1 MERIFSSHFKFST
14 IFEHIYLFCSVKFDR
29 LHFVYLLIL
38 FSTVF
43 CREISAVDRIFSVSL
58 GILSLWFPVSN
69 FKSGI
74 AGKSGYR
81 KIWSPAVPPNMFP
94 DKEN

>member
-14 IFEHIYLFCSVKFDR
+14 IFERIYLFCSVKFDR

-69 FKSGI
+69 FKIWYRREIGI
-74 AGKSGYR
+74 PQNLKPCSA
-81 KIWSPAVPPNMFP
+81 P
-94 DKEN
+94 